1 MEGVRI
7 ETPDGLCSE
16 VAKMTKKTSA
26 AVNDQLSDSNPSIA
40 ELHRENRALQAEL
53 DQVEPLISA
62 AVLAATAF
70 RMRDQEA
77 LVSALRMLVRATRLF
92 EANHACA

>member
-1 MEGVRI
+1 
-7 ETPDGLCSE
+7 
-16 VAKMTKKTSA
+16 MTKTTRA
-26 AVNDQLSDSNPSIA
+26 AVDDQLSDSNPSIA
-40 ELHRENRALQAEL
+40 ELHRENRELRAEL
-53 DQVEPLISA
+53 DQVEPVISA

-92 EANHACA
+92 EADHACA